1 MKSFLTPLAL
11 GLTPYT
17 PGEQPKDRTY
27 VKLNTNENP
36 YPPSRS
42 VVTAIQEAMD
52 GLRLYPDPE
61 STSLC
66 DGIVE
71 ALHRNGHAGIG
82 REHLFVGNGSDE
94 VLAFAFP
101 AFFTGKRVVFP
112 NITYSFYPVYAQLFQ
127 TDFTLIPLDAAF
139 QIKVE
144 DYCNLESGFAPGAGA
159 AGSDQIAGILIA
171 NPNAPTGCCLTL
183 EEIRRILIANPNR
196 LVLIDEAYVDFGGE
210 SAASMVLEFDNL
222 LVVQTLSKSRSLAGL
237 RAGFAIGHPAL
248 IDGLNRIKN
257 SFNSYPMDRLAQAG
271 ARAAMLDQEYFD
283 ETRTKVI
290 RTRER
295 VVARLEELGFSVLPS
310 KANFLFISH
319 GEKPAAALF
328 SGLREKGVLVRYF
341 AKPLIDNHLRVSI
354 GTDEEMDVF
363 LGALE
368 ELLYQ

>member
-1 MKSFLTPLAL
+1 MKSFLTPLAQS
-11 GLTPYT
+11 LTPYT
-17 PGEQPKDRTY
+17 PGEQPKDRIY

-36 YPPSRS
+36 YPPSPKVFS
-42 VVTAIQEAMD
+42 AMQEAMD

-127 TDFTLIPLDAAF
+127 TDVTLIPLDAAF

-144 DYCNLESGFAPGAGA
+144 DYCNLEDGAAPGANA

-183 EEIRRILIANPNR
+183 EEIRRILVANPDR

-283 ETRTKVI
+283 ETCTMVI

-295 VVARLEELGFSVLPS
+295 VAARLKELGFSVLPS

-319 GEKPAAALF
+319 GEKPAAGLF
-328 SGLREKGVLVRYF
+328 AGLREKGVLVRYF

-354 GTDEEMDVF
+354 GTDQEMDVF

-368 ELLYQ
+368 ELLSK

>member
-1 MKSFLTPLAL
+1 MKSFLTPLAQS
-11 GLTPYT
+11 LTPYT

-36 YPPSRS
+36 YPPSPK
-42 VVTAIQEAMD
+42 VVEAIEEAMD

-61 STSLC
+61 STSFC

-82 REHLFVGNGSDE
+82 KEHLFVGNGSDE

-101 AFFTGKRVVFP
+101 AFFTGRRVVFP

-127 TDFTLIPLDAAF
+127 TSYTELPLDPAF
-139 QIKVE
+139 QIRVE
-144 DYCNLESGFAPGAGA
+144 DYCNLEASGV
-159 AGSDQIAGILIA
+159 AGILIA

-183 EEIRRILIANPNR
+183 EEISRILIANPDR

-210 SAASMVLEFDNL
+210 SSASMVLEFDNL

-257 SFNSYPMDRLAQAG
+257 SFNSYPMDRLAQSG

-283 ETRTKVI
+283 LTRTKVI
-290 RTRER
+290 QTRER
-295 VVARLEELGFSVLPS
+295 VAARLEELGFSVLPS

-319 GEKPAAALF
+319 EEKPAAALF

-363 LGALE
+363 LGGLE
-368 ELLYQ
+368 EMLSQ